1 MFLVSR
7 DIAMMQVPLQPVDM
21 KPAAKKAG
29 AHAESISLIDSGP
42 TSGGEIP
49 KELNRAFTS
58 LTLAHV

>member
-1 MFLVSR
+1 
-7 DIAMMQVPLQPVDM
+7 MMQVPLQPVDM